1 MKWLTVQTA
10 PLVYA
15 AALLLVA
22 FAAPL
27 RIEPRDLIALNLT
40 TTVLYLS
47 WLFLAWLPR
56 WRLPRERVGSPDRN
70 FDSPGDYQRD
80 VTVSRAPRRIR
91 ARVRRAPGSVV
102 EDA

>member
-1 MKWLTVQTA
+1 MKWLTVHTA
-10 PLVYA
+10 PIVYA

-56 WRLPRERVGSPDRN
+56 WRMPRERAGDAKRH
-70 FDSPGDYQRD
+70 FDGPSDLERD
-80 VTVSRAPRRIR
+80 VTVPGPARRVR
-91 ARVRRAPGSVV
+91 VGVRRAPGPVV
-102 EDA
+102 DDA